1 MRKKRIETVQS
12 IIKDTSGTQRRFILK
27 SGNLE

>member
-12 IIKDTSGTQRRFILK
+12 IIKDTFGTQRRFILK